1 MSVCDDLLA
10 SSLHYVCS
18 ELSVNGIRKGQVMAM
33 SVIIGGFFLAIAI
46 GVGTWRERKAFAAR
60 PAH

>member
-1 MSVCDDLLA
+1 MSVCGDLLA

-33 SVIIGGFFLAIAI
+33 SVIIGGFFLAIVI
-46 GVGTWRERKAFAAR
+46 GVGAWRERRTFGFKPAR
-60 PAH
+60 